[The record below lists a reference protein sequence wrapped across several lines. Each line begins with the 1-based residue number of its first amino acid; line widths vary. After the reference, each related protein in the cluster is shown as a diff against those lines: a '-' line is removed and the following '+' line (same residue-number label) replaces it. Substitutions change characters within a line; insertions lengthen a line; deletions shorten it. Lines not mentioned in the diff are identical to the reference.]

1 MSTHR
6 VYYHQIYFY
15 YTTMEVKSVY
25 MDLVEGKKK
34 GNVWKLESEAFKK
47 PIEIK
52 ICYDNHELREF
63 TTTCEALDKKIAD
76 QNREIE
82 NLKRMDADIDHWLK
96 LTQWELL
103 KDRENVL
110 EMWRIIEQMNKEIS
124 QLYKVVADQKTRIET
139 LSGTM
144 LKLQETISEIQK
156 KVTKQPTVI
165 HDKCFVSWRESCG
178 LWMINIPDG
187 EYLLIA
193 KYVVGEHNE
202 YVSNTDEILFDKI
215 RVEGQHYVPFYKLEW
230 GTELDTPTATIY
242 YDLVFMPL

>member
-1 MSTHR
+1 
-6 VYYHQIYFY
+6 
-15 YTTMEVKSVY
+15 MEVKSVY
-25 MDLVEGKKK
+25 MDLVEWVKTRG
-34 GNVWKLESEAFKK
+34 VWKLESEAFKK

-52 ICYDNHELREF
+52 ICYDNHELAAFNSRFEWIEDGLKEEKWKIWKLQEKDADLQNWIHI
-63 TTTCEALDKKIAD
+63 TQEAVTR
-76 QNREIE
+76 NTE
-82 NLKRMDADIDHWLK
+82 NLSWCMHIIEKMD
-96 LTQWELL
+96 WEL
-103 KDRENVL
+103 
-110 EMWRIIEQMNKEIS
+110 KE
-124 QLYKVVADQKTRIET
+124 LYKVVANQKTRIET

-144 LKLQETISEIQK
+144 LKLQETINEIQK

-187 EYLLIA
+187 EYLFIA